1 MRSECYHSLAAQT
14 LMGVRWNLNFVTE
27 CMKINKIR
35 SKSHVLKNLRHK
47 NDSPCVCVVCFTV
60 CSLLEPFGCRL
71 ILLSRVLDLKL
82 YKTAPKQALE
92 VNRQ

>member
-1 MRSECYHSLAAQT
+1 MLSQPGGPDFDESPLD
-14 LMGVRWNLNFVTE
+14 LNFVRE

-35 SKSHVLKNLRHK
+35 TKSHFLKNLRSK

-60 CSLLEPFGCRL
+60 CSLLEPFGCRS
-71 ILLSRVLDLKL
+71 ILLSGVLDLKL